1 MIPGRERRGD
11 GRCRR
16 HISTKGDAITRKLL
30 GRGCYFK
37 SDALQRMKIGH
48 ERMLP
53 PQEESLGV
61 FFAVERVSF
70 ACDLRGESRHFVL
83 QIF

>member
-48 ERMLP
+48 ERMFP

-61 FFAVERVSF
+61 FLLLKGFLFRV
-70 ACDLRGESRHFVL
+70 
-83 QIF
+83 I